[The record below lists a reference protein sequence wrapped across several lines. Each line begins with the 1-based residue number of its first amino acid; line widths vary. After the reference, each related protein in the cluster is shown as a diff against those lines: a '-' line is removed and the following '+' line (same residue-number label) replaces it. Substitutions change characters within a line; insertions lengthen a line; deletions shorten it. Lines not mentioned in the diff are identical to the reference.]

1 MKIKNLFVVALASIV
16 ALAACKK
23 EPVVTPP
30 ADLTIKLN
38 AAVYGFTKAT
48 DTAFEAGD
56 AMGVNVYEGENS
68 YIFNAKFTYN
78 GSALTSV
85 TEYKWYEDTE
95 TVGTITAYYPYVS
108 LSESATALT
117 FTVNT
122 DQSSAEKYK
131 GSDFMVATTSSKP
144 TEEAINLNFKHAL
157 SKVVV
162 TVDNQLSEAIQDVW
176 LTDVLGSVTFDLKTG
191 AVAATGSQGNVKGY
205 KSSDN
210 TWQLIIA
217 PQTANPKLALTT
229 ASGKQYTFVLSEGV
243 TFSAGKYS
251 TAAVTVNDATVS
263 TLFTPNIENWV
274 ADNELNFGQDEIID
288 NDDNLGGDDN
298 GEENGDDNGEENGE
312 ENGDD
317 NGDDNGEDEGEGEEN
332 NTTTSEVRIYLASDW
347 GWTYLWCWDSNGT
360 QIFGEVAWP
369 GTVKH
374 GEVEGYYYWVVPEAY
389 VGQTVNLLA
398 AKKNPKDD
406 GTFEEEQSKDYVGLT
421 LSKDVYFHLEWK
433 GDTDGVQLIL
443 EDK

>member
-157 SKVVV
+157 SKIVV

-176 LTDVLGSVTFDLKTG
+176 LTDVLGSVTFDLKSG
-191 AVAATGSQGNVKGY
+191 AVVATGSKGNVKGY

-274 ADNELNFGQDEIID
+274 ADNTLNFGQDEIID

-298 GEENGDDNGEENGE
+298 GDDNGE

-347 GWTYLWCWDSNGT
+347 GWTCLWCWDSEGN
-360 QIFGEVAWP
+360 QIYEGAEWP
-369 GTVKH
+369 GTVNN
-374 GEVEGYYYWVVPEAY
+374 GEVEGYYYWVVPENY
-389 VGQTVNLLA
+389 VGKTVSLLF
-398 AKKNPKDD
+398 AKADKS
-406 GTFEEEQSKDYVGLT
+406 EQSPDYTELT
-421 LSKDVYFHLEWK
+421 LDKDVYFYLNWTQE
-433 GDTDGVQLIL
+433 TGVQLLL
-443 EDK
+443 EEK

>member
-274 ADNELNFGQDEIID
+274 ADNELNFGQDEILD
-288 NDDNLGGDDN
+288 NDDNLNGDDNGENN
-298 GEENGDDNGEENGE
+298 GEENGDDNGENNG
-312 ENGDD
+312 G
-317 NGDDNGEDEGEGEEN
+317 
-332 NTTTSEVRIYLASDW
+332 
-347 GWTYLWCWDSNGT
+347 
-360 QIFGEVAWP
+360 
-369 GTVKH
+369 
-374 GEVEGYYYWVVPEAY
+374 
-389 VGQTVNLLA
+389 
-398 AKKNPKDD
+398 
-406 GTFEEEQSKDYVGLT
+406 
-421 LSKDVYFHLEWK
+421 
-433 GDTDGVQLIL
+433 
-443 EDK
+443 

>member
-122 DQSSAEKYK
+122 DQSSVEKYK

-274 ADNELNFGQDEIID
+274 ADNELNFGQDEILD
-288 NDDNLGGDDN
+288 NDDNLNGDDNGENN
-298 GEENGDDNGEENGE
+298 GEENGDDNGENEGEGNGEGNGENGDENGE
-312 ENGDD
+312 N
-317 NGDDNGEDEGEGEEN
+317 
-332 NTTTSEVRIYLASDW
+332 
-347 GWTYLWCWDSNGT
+347 NGT
-360 QIFGEVAWP
+360 TLTECKLIIRVNKAITWYNKYIYAWDANETKLCGDWP
-369 GTVKH
+369 GTKTEWDKEDGDYYVYYH
-374 GEVEGYYYWVVPEAY
+374 IFDASLNGSTINYIINVGEGGKEK
-389 VGQTVNLLA
+389 QTNDLSV
-398 AKKNPKDD
+398 
-406 GTFEEEQSKDYVGLT
+406 T
-421 LSKDVYFHLEWK
+421 LSGAETTITIESTDVK
-433 GDTDGVQLIL
+433 VTD
-443 EDK
+443 

>member
-1 MKIKNLFVVALASIV
+1 MKIKNLFVVALASII

-30 ADLTIKLN
+30 ADFTIKLN

-274 ADNELNFGQDEIID
+274 ADNELNFGQDEILD
-288 NDDNLGGDDN
+288 NDDNL
-298 GEENGDDNGEENGE
+298 NGDDNGENNGE

-317 NGDDNGEDEGEGEEN
+317 NGDDNGE
-332 NTTTSEVRIYLASDW
+332 
-347 GWTYLWCWDSNGT
+347 NGT
-360 QIFGEVAWP
+360 TDPNPDTELTACKLIIKVSTEIDWYDKYIYAWYNDATGTEVHPCGDWP
-369 GTVKH
+369 GTKA
-374 GEVEGYYYWVVPEAY
+374 EWIEEKDGYYCYYHNFDASMNGTTISY
-389 VGQTVNLLA
+389 IINGTGQTN
-398 AKKNPKDD
+398 D
-406 GTFEEEQSKDYVGLT
+406 LT
-421 LSKDVYFHLEWK
+421 VTLNGAETTVTIEKTDVK
-433 GDTDGVQLIL
+433 Q
-443 EDK
+443 

>member
-288 NDDNLGGDDN
+288 NNDNLGGDN
-298 GEENGDDNGEENGE
+298 NGDNNGDENGEENGE
-312 ENGDD
+312 ENGD
-317 NGDDNGEDEGEGEEN
+317 N
-332 NTTTSEVRIYLASDW
+332 
-347 GWTYLWCWDSNGT
+347 NGT
-360 QIFGEVAWP
+360 TNPDTELTACKLIIRVNKAITWYDKYLYVWDANDTKLCGDWP
-369 GTVKH
+369 GTKADWDKED
-374 GEVEGYYYWVVPEAY
+374 GDYYVYYHNFDASLNGTTINY
-389 VGQTVNLLA
+389 IINGNGGGQTNDLTVTLNGTETTVTIESTDL
-398 AKKNPKDD
+398 KN
-406 GTFEEEQSKDYVGLT
+406 
-421 LSKDVYFHLEWK
+421 
-433 GDTDGVQLIL
+433 
-443 EDK
+443 

>member
-38 AAVYGFTKAT
+38 ASVYGFTKAT

-122 DQSSAEKYK
+122 DQSSVEKYK

-157 SKVVV
+157 SKIVV

-274 ADNELNFGQDEIID
+274 ADNELNFGQDEILD
-288 NDDNLGGDDN
+288 NDDNLNGDDNGENN
-298 GEENGDDNGEENGE
+298 GEENGDDNGENEGEGNGENGDENGDENGE
-312 ENGDD
+312 N
-317 NGDDNGEDEGEGEEN
+317 
-332 NTTTSEVRIYLASDW
+332 
-347 GWTYLWCWDSNGT
+347 NGT
-360 QIFGEVAWP
+360 TLTECKLIIRVNKAIDWYDKYIYAWDANETTLCGNWP
-369 GTVKH
+369 GTKAEWDKED
-374 GEVEGYYYWVVPEAY
+374 GDYYVYYHIFDASLNGTTINY
-389 VGQTVNLLA
+389 IINGSGQTN
-398 AKKNPKDD
+398 D
-406 GTFEEEQSKDYVGLT
+406 LT
-421 LSKDVYFHLEWK
+421 VTLNGAETTVTIEKTDVK
-433 GDTDGVQLIL
+433 Q
-443 EDK
+443 

>member
-122 DQSSAEKYK
+122 DQSSVEKYK

-157 SKVVV
+157 SKIVV

-191 AVAATGSQGNVKGY
+191 AVAATGSKGNVKGY

-274 ADNELNFGQDEIID
+274 ADNELNFGQDEILD
-288 NDDNLGGDDN
+288 NDDNLNGDDNGENN
-298 GEENGDDNGEENGE
+298 GEENGDDNGENNGENEGEGNDENGE
-312 ENGDD
+312 N
-317 NGDDNGEDEGEGEEN
+317 
-332 NTTTSEVRIYLASDW
+332 
-347 GWTYLWCWDSNGT
+347 NGT
-360 QIFGEVAWP
+360 TLTECKLIIRVNKAIDWYDKYIYAWYNDATGTEVHPCGDWP
-369 GTVKH
+369 GTKT
-374 GEVEGYYYWVVPEAY
+374 EWIEEKDEYYCYYHNFDASLNGTTINY
-389 VGQTVNLLA
+389 IINGSGQTNDLTVTLNGA
-398 AKKNPKDD
+398 E
-406 GTFEEEQSKDYVGLT
+406 TTVTIEET
-421 LSKDVYFHLEWK
+421 DVK
-433 GDTDGVQLIL
+433 Q
-443 EDK
+443 